1 MITRKIRYSCF
12 TVLSPIHIIL
22 GIATESLLLLLLL
35 LLIKNMKGWSDG
47 SAVESMCCS
56 FTRAEFGSQCPCQV
70 SYNLL

>member
-1 MITRKIRYSCF
+1 MIRKIRYSCF
-12 TVLSPIHIIL
+12 AVLSPIHIIL
-22 GIATESLLLLLLL
+22 GIATESSSLLLL

-56 FTRAEFGSQCPCQV
+56 FTRGEFGSQCPCQV